1 LCVDWWR
8 KPLGYAH
15 TPLVSGLDGLAL
27 PVWGKFRALMHMF
40 YPSAMT
46 ALAPSTTRP
55 WVSVA
60 LAWSL
65 MFGGASVRAEEV
77 HVAVAANF
85 AGTFQKLTEAFQS
98 DTGHMVLSSVGATGK
113 FYQQIKAGAPFDVL
127 LAADDETPK
136 KLEDEGLAVKGQRFT
151 YAKGKLVLWSAKPE
165 FIDAKGEVLIKGS
178 FERLALA
185 DPKLAPYG
193 AASMEAMGKL
203 GLLDKLKP
211 KFVQGESIG
220 QAYQFIATG
229 NAELGFVALSQVA
242 APGKANTGSWWVLPA
257 SLYTPLLQDA
267 TLLKQAEGKVAAKA
281 LLAYLKGDKARAI
294 IKAHG
299 YEL

>member
-1 LCVDWWR
+1 
-8 KPLGYAH
+8 
-15 TPLVSGLDGLAL
+15 
-27 PVWGKFRALMHMF
+27 MHMF
-40 YPSAMT
+40 NPTAMT
-46 ALAPSTTRP
+46 TLAPSPIRP
-55 WVSVA
+55 WVAMA

-65 MFGGASVRAEEV
+65 MFGGASLRAAEV

-85 AGTFQKLTEAFQS
+85 AGTFRKLTAAFQS
-98 DTGHMVLSSVGATGK
+98 DTGHTVLSSVGATGK

-136 KLEDEGLAVKGQRFT
+136 KLEDDGLAVKGQRFT
-151 YAKGKLVLWSAKPE
+151 YAKGKLVLWSARPS
-165 FIDAKGEVLIKGS
+165 FVDAKGEVLRQGS
-178 FERLALA
+178 FEKLALA

-193 AASMEAMGKL
+193 AAAMEAIANL
-203 GLLDKLKP
+203 GLLGTLKP

-242 APGKANTGSWWVLPA
+242 APGKASTGSWWVLPA

-267 TLLKQAEGKVAAKA
+267 ALLKQAEGKVAAKA

>member
-1 LCVDWWR
+1 M
-8 KPLGYAH
+8 H
-15 TPLVSGLDGLAL
+15 TSM
-27 PVWGKFRALMHMF
+27 KQLM
-40 YPSAMT
+40 
-46 ALAPSTTRP
+46 
-55 WVSVA
+55 
-60 LAWSL
+60 
-65 MFGGASVRAEEV
+65 ASVLSFSFTLGWGSVQAAEV

-85 AGTFQKLTEAFQS
+85 AGTFQKLTAAFQS
-98 DTGHMVLSSVGATGK
+98 DTGHTVLSSVGATGK

-136 KLEDEGLAVKGQRFT
+136 KLEEEGLAVRGQRFT

-165 FIDAKGEVLIKGS
+165 FVDAKGEVLIKGS
-178 FERLALA
+178 FEKLALA

-193 AASMEAMGKL
+193 AAAMEAIFKL

-229 NAELGFVALSQVA
+229 NAELGFVAYSQVA
-242 APGKANTGSWWVLPA
+242 APGSASTGSWWVLPA
-257 SLYTPLLQDA
+257 SLYAPLLQDA
-267 TLLKQAEGKVAAKA
+267 ALLKHAEGSDAARA
-281 LLAYLKGDKARAI
+281 LLTYLKGDKARAI